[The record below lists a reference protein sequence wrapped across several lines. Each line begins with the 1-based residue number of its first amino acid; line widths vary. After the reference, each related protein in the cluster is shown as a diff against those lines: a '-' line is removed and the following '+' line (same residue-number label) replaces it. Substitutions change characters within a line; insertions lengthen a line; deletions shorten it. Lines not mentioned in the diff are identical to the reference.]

1 MHLLAITPIHVD
13 AEERARRQERYD
25 RLAPPGVTVRLEDLG
40 EGSEVPR
47 ALETADDVAAS
58 EEAVVAWFAA
68 ADVDSVDAFL
78 PDCVLDPAVDHATP
92 LARPVFG
99 IGRLCAAFLAGFGGR
114 VAAVAR
120 NEAIAHELDRKLAS
134 YGLAPVLPTAVLDLS
149 VEDIA
154 DDAVWASAVRRRVDQ
169 LPVDQ
174 VINACSAVEVGEPDG
189 GPLLVDPTRV
199 ALHLLGMRRAL
210 TGGEQGSHR

>member
-1 MHLLAITPIHVD
+1 M
-13 AEERARRQERYD
+13 
-25 RLAPPGVTVRLEDLG
+25 
-40 EGSEVPR
+40 PR
-47 ALETADDVAAS
+47 ALETAADVAAS
-58 EEAVVAWFAA
+58 EDAVVAWFAA
-68 ADVDSVDAFL
+68 ADVTGVDAFL

-92 LARPVFG
+92 LARPVLG

-134 YGLAPVLPTAVLDLS
+134 YGLAPALPTAVLDLS

-154 DDAVWASAVRRRVDQ
+154 DDAVWASAVRRRVDR

-199 ALHLLGMRRAL
+199 ALQLLGMRLAL
-210 TGGEQGSHR
+210 TGGDQGGLR

>member
-1 MHLLAITPIHVD
+1 MRLIAITPIHVD
-13 AEERARRQERYD
+13 GDELARRQQRYD

-58 EEAVVAWFAA
+58 EEAVVRRFAL
-68 ADVDSVDAFL
+68 ADVSGVDAFL
-78 PDCVLDPAVDHATP
+78 PDCVLDPAVDHPTP

-99 IGRLCAAFLAGFGGR
+99 IGRLSAAFLAGFGGR

-174 VINACSAVEVGEPDG
+174 VINACSAVEVGKPDG
-189 GPLLVDPTRV
+189 GPVLVDPTRV
-199 ALHLLGMRRAL
+199 ALQLLGMRREL
-210 TGGEQGSHR
+210 TGAEQGSLR